1 MHDLIIASS
10 EYTTTNKLI
19 VLVEPYANTGED
31 EQPFRRDATLPL
43 PLPRPRPRPP
53 VVRAA

>member
-19 VLVEPYANTGED
+19 VLVGPYANTGKD
-31 EQPFRRDATLPL
+31 AQPSRRDAEPA
-43 PLPRPRPRPP
+43 PGCGARRIIK
-53 VVRAA
+53 